1 MTLKRF
7 GQTLLMVAGMMALCL
22 GLYVLVFGVNSF
34 TVYETFMT
42 ALFSIVVVSNY
53 LNVFDDR
60 PPFKGEEN
68 DDSET
73 VDF

>member
-1 MTLKRF
+1 MFKQI
-7 GQTLLMVAGMMALCL
+7 GQTLLMVVGLAAFCL
-22 GLYVLVFGVNSF
+22 LLYGFVLGAANF
-34 TVYETFMT
+34 TMYEIFMT